1 MQIEQHDGLIPDVRD
16 ERARRSGSQEQLGRR
31 QVELPAPS
39 KQVSQPPAATFRP
52 MSELPASAWRIVL
65 GAWLSFFGVIVLAF
79 GSSKEV
85 LFVLGVVT
93 AFAGVFFGVPMILL
107 RINKRTDPAQ
117 SKRYLDTLNG
127 RLSKSEALTQVVMTP
142 VLLTLGL
149 VAIGYFATHSG

>member
-1 MQIEQHDGLIPDVRD
+1 
-16 ERARRSGSQEQLGRR
+16 
-31 QVELPAPS
+31 
-39 KQVSQPPAATFRP
+39 

-127 RLSKSEALTQVVMTP
+127 RLSKSEALAQIVMAP
-142 VLLTLGL
+142 ALLTLGL